1 MEHSCQIRSIYQLC
15 NVRGKKLLEMFPQYS
30 KAQIYVHAQK
40 ALHGEPL
47 FDKRKRNKGRPSKL
61 SSQDKRRII
70 RTIPKLRKS
79 DGSFTS
85 QHLQLESD
93 VSQVSNRTFC
103 RYQNVI
109 GYKYLQSRKKGLLT
123 EADLKAQ
130 LKYCRNI
137 KKRNLGQ
144 VFWNR
149 GISFY
154 LGGVGFEFKT
164 NPLDQARTPTA
175 HEWRK
180 GNEGLDI
187 NCVSRG
193 KKGRRNANFMVVV
206 LWERSSFCQAIFR
219 DHGWPYVRQN
229 NKRRI

>member
-85 QHLQLESD
+85 QHLQLESG

-123 EADLKAQ
+123 EADLKAR

-154 LGGVGFEFKT
+154 LDGVGFEFKT
-164 NPLDQARTPTA
+164 NPLDQARAPTA
-175 HEWRK
+175 REWRK

>member
-1 MEHSCQIRSIYQLC
+1 MYL
-15 NVRGKKLLEMFPQYS
+15 NVS
-30 KAQIYVHAQK
+30 
-40 ALHGEPL
+40 
-47 FDKRKRNKGRPSKL
+47 
-61 SSQDKRRII
+61 
-70 RTIPKLRKS
+70 
-79 DGSFTS
+79 
-85 QHLQLESD
+85 
-93 VSQVSNRTFC
+93 
-103 RYQNVI
+103 

-154 LGGVGFEFKT
+154 LDGVGFEFKT
-164 NPLDQARTPTA
+164 NPLDQARAPTA

-193 KKGRRNANFMVVV
+193 KKEG
-206 LWERSSFCQAIFR
+206 
-219 DHGWPYVRQN
+219 
-229 NKRRI
+229 